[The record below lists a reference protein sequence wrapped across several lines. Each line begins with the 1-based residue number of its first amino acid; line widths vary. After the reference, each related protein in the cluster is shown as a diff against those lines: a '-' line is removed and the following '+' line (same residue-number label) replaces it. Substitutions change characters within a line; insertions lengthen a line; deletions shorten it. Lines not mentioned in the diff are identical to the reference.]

1 MVFVGRVIGCHYPKA
16 ESPQPEAE
24 RPLRGGGHGRKA
36 KAMIIWDVMLLWVT
50 AAVAL
55 AVAAASWMRAARL
68 ARKLEALTQSYW
80 ELRYDFTR
88 LRSQVAR
95 LDPETAAPEAPPAPQ
110 SAPATAFISLSSIK
124 KKG

>member
-1 MVFVGRVIGCHYPKA
+1 
-16 ESPQPEAE
+16 
-24 RPLRGGGHGRKA
+24 
-36 KAMIIWDVMLLWVT
+36 MLLGIV

-55 AVAAASWMRAARL
+55 LLAAAAWYRAGRL
-68 ARKLEALTQSYW
+68 ARKLEALNQSYW

-95 LDPETAAPEAPPAPQ
+95 LDPETAKPEVPAAAQ
-110 SAPATAFISLSSIK
+110 GETVAFVSLSSIK